1 MGFRAALFI
10 AFLASVLAA
19 CATPPP
25 QEDRISELSSVDA
38 DLDEV
43 PIADPADRADRAE
56 QSYRRY
62 LEETPEGANT
72 PEAMRRLADLQLEKV
87 YGVVGAAPGSTMPT
101 PERVAPIASTLQKSA
116 GTEPQGP
123 AESDTEFENRTTV
136 QQEPLSQHGDESYS
150 IDGAPIPSGPLEAIE
165 IYKTLL
171 SSYKN
176 YARKD
181 KVLYQMSRAY
191 DEIGQQDEAI
201 LVMERLVTE
210 YPYSDMADEVHFRRG
225 EYYFVRKRWRDAEKA
240 YHSVVVTGPESDFYE
255 LGLYKLGWSLY
266 KQASYYEALNNFIA
280 LLDHRK
286 MNGYVFDAYE
296 NEGAASRVSDT
307 FRVISLCFDNLG
319 GPEVIEEY
327 FEEIGQ
333 RSFED
338 KVYAN
343 LGEYYFGKLRYD
355 DAASVYRS
363 FVDLHSSHKISPYF
377 SRRAVEIFERAGF
390 PQRVV
395 EAKKEF
401 SARYALSSD
410 YWTINELYSS
420 PDVIAYLRT
429 NLVDLASYYHAAYQ
443 NPRSAKD
450 RQSNFDEAQHWYR
463 QLLTSSPGDPATP
476 QANYR
481 LADLLLE
488 NQEFVEA
495 AIEYEHAAYD
505 YADREWTVDAA
516 YAAIYSYRQ
525 ELKTAEGARRRGVM
539 KLAATS
545 SLRFAD
551 QFPEHEQV
559 PNVLTNAA
567 DDLYEVKNFPLAIEA
582 ARKLIARYPHANPG
596 LRRSAW
602 SVVAYASMEVENYV
616 AAERAF
622 AQVLALTP
630 GADEARAA
638 LADGL
643 AAAIYKQGEQA
654 VLRKDYQAGADHF
667 ARVMDVEAS
676 TTIRITAEYGAAV
689 ALVGLEEWS
698 KAAAGLDAFRTRHP
712 QHKLA
717 ADATRQLA
725 YVYKEIGEIRRSA
738 AEHETLSANATDPEL
753 ARDELLI
760 AGDLYDQTGALAD
773 AARVY
778 EQYVRE
784 YPEPLDINMDTRL
797 HIAEIYKESS
807 DQDRYYEQL
816 EAMVSLQ
823 RDAGEHGSDRMRLLA
838 ANAALLLAEHR
849 YERFALLELTQPFE
863 RSLPLKQ
870 TSMDET
876 IAALEGL
883 LAYEVA
889 EVTAAA
895 TFYIARTYMN
905 FNHALMQS
913 ERPTGLT
920 PAELNSYELM
930 IEEEAFPFEDLAIE
944 VYEANYE
951 LMLTGIYNPWIEK
964 SLNKLAALMPARYA
978 KQELSE
984 GLLSSVDEYVYR
996 PPLAPQMTAE
1006 DTARFSMLESA
1017 PVSDDLRA
1025 AFGEALALLKQ
1036 DDKQLGIEKLTYLTS
1051 QAPMVS
1057 APRINLGIAYHQAG
1071 NLDAAE
1077 EHLKQALELGA
1088 GHPVTLTELGIIHRK
1103 NGRFADAKNSYEAA
1117 LVTFP
1122 GYHLAR
1128 RNLAIL
1134 CDLYLADTECAL
1146 QHYEK
1151 YVAAAPDDDEVAIW
1165 IADVSNRIGR

>member
-1 MGFRAALFI
+1 VRYCDALLIAFI
-10 AFLASVLAA
+10 AVGLAA

-25 QEDRISELSSVDA
+25 EDTISELSNVDA
-38 DLDEV
+38 DLEKV
-43 PIADPADRADRAE
+43 PIADRADRADRAE

-87 YGVVGAAPGSTMPT
+87 YGVVGAEPGSTMPT
-101 PERVAPIASTLQKSA
+101 PARVAPISRPAKKSSGTGSQDPTESDMEFESRTTLQQETLSEY
-116 GTEPQGP
+116 GEDSLSFEGEP
-123 AESDTEFENRTTV
+123 V
-136 QQEPLSQHGDESYS
+136 
-150 IDGAPIPSGPLEAIE
+150 PSGPLEAIE
-165 IYKTLL
+165 TYKKLL

-191 DEIGQQDEAI
+191 AEIGQQDEAI
-201 LVMERLVTE
+201 LVMERLVAE

-225 EYYFVRKRWRDAEKA
+225 EYYFVRKRWLDAEEA
-240 YHSVVVTGPESDFYE
+240 YQSVVNMGPESAFYE
-255 LGLYKLGWSLY
+255 VGLYKLGWSLY
-266 KQASYYEALNNFIA
+266 KQASYDEALSSFIA
-280 LLDHRK
+280 LLDYRK
-286 MNGYVFDAYE
+286 MNGYVFDSYE
-296 NEGAASRVSDT
+296 NDGAAGRVPDT
-307 FRVISLCFDNLG
+307 FRVASLCFDNLG
-319 GPEVIEEY
+319 GPDVLEEF
-327 FEEIGQ
+327 FEEVGQ
-333 RSFED
+333 RTYED

-343 LGEYYFGKLRYD
+343 LGEYYFAKLRYD
-355 DAASVYRS
+355 DAASVYRL
-363 FVDLHSSHKISPYF
+363 FVDLYPNHKMSPYF
-377 SRRAVEIFERAGF
+377 SRRAVEIFEQAGF

-395 EAKKEF
+395 EAKEEF
-401 SARYALSSD
+401 STRYALSSD
-410 YWTINELYSS
+410 YWLNNELYSS
-420 PDVIAYLRT
+420 PGVIEYLRT

-443 NPRSAKD
+443 TPRFEEDK
-450 RQSNFDEAQHWYR
+450 QSNFKKAQHWYQ
-463 QLLTSSPGDPATP
+463 QLLASSPADPATP
-476 QANYR
+476 QASYR

-488 NQEFVEA
+488 NQEYVEA

-505 YADREWTVDAA
+505 YADREWNADAA

-525 ELKTAEGARRRGVM
+525 ELKVAEGARRRGVM
-539 KLAATS
+539 KLAAMS

-551 QFPEHEQV
+551 EFPEHEQV

-602 SVVAYASMEVENYV
+602 SVVAYSSMEVENYV

-638 LADGL
+638 LEDGL
-643 AAAIYKQGEQA
+643 AAAIYQQGEQA
-654 VLRKDYQAGADHF
+654 VLREDYQAGADHF
-667 ARVMDVEAS
+667 ARVMDVGAS
-676 TTIRITAEYGAAV
+676 STISITAEYSAAV

-698 KAAAGLDAFRTRHP
+698 EAAVDLEAFRTRYP

-725 YVYKEIGEIRRSA
+725 YAYNEIGEIRRSA
-738 AEHETLSANATDPEL
+738 AEHETLSANASDPEV
-753 ARDELLI
+753 ARNELLV
-760 AGDLYDQTGALAD
+760 AGDLYDQSGAISD

-797 HIAEIYKESS
+797 RIAEIYKALS

-823 RDAGEHGSDRMRLLA
+823 RDTGEQGNDRMRLLA

-849 YERFALLELTQPFE
+849 YEGFALLELTQPFE

-895 TFYIARTYMN
+895 TFYIAMTYMN
-905 FNHALMQS
+905 FNQSLMHS

-951 LMLTGIYNPWIEK
+951 LMLTGIYNPWVEK
-964 SLNKLAALMPARYA
+964 SLNELAALMPARYA
-978 KQELSE
+978 KQELTE
-984 GLLSSVDEYVYR
+984 GLLSSVDEYVYQ
-996 PPLAPQMTAE
+996 PPLTPQVTAE
-1006 DTARFSMLESA
+1006 DTVGFEILESA

-1025 AFGEALALLKQ
+1025 AFGEALVLLNQ

-1077 EHLKQALELGA
+1077 EHLNQALELGA
-1088 GHPVTLTELGIIHRK
+1088 GHPVTLTELGIVQRK

-1146 QHYEK
+1146 EQYEK
-1151 YVAAAPDDDEVAIW
+1151 YVSAVPNDDEVAIW
-1165 IADVSNRIGR
+1165 IADVSNRMGR

>member
-1 MGFRAALFI
+1 MRYCDALII
-10 AFLASVLAA
+10 AFVASGLAA
-19 CATPPP
+19 CATPP
-25 QEDRISELSSVDA
+25 QEDRISELSRVDA
-38 DLDEV
+38 VLDEV
-43 PIADPADRADRAE
+43 PIEDRADRADRAE

-62 LEETPEGANT
+62 LEETPNGANT

-87 YGVVGAAPGSTMPT
+87 YGVVGAEPGSTMPT
-101 PERVAPIASTLQKSA
+101 PTKVAPVEPTLRKSSS
-116 GTEPQGP
+116 TEPQGP
-123 AESDTEFENRTTV
+123 AESDTEFESRTTV
-136 QQEPLSQHGDESYS
+136 QQGSLSQYGDETFSFE
-150 IDGAPIPSGPLEAIE
+150 GEPIPSGPLEAIE
-165 IYKTLL
+165 TYKKLL

-181 KVLYQMSRAY
+181 KILYQMSRAY

-225 EYYFVRKRWRDAEKA
+225 EYYFVRKHWREAEKA
-240 YHSVVVTGPESDFYE
+240 YHSVVVTGPESEFYE

-266 KQASYYEALNNFIA
+266 KQASYDEALNNFIA
-280 LLDHRK
+280 LLDHRN
-286 MNGYVFDAYE
+286 MNGYVFDGYE
-296 NEGAASRVSDT
+296 SEGAASRVADT

-333 RSFED
+333 RRYED

-363 FVDLHSSHKISPYF
+363 FVDLYSSHKISPYF
-377 SRRAVEIFERAGF
+377 NRRAVEIFEQAGF

-401 SARYALSSD
+401 STRYALSSD

-420 PDVIAYLRT
+420 PDVIAYLRA
-429 NLVDLASYYHAAYQ
+429 NLVDLASHYHAAYQ
-443 NPRSAKD
+443 NPRVAKD
-450 RQSNFDEAQHWYR
+450 RQPNFDEAQHWYR
-463 QLLTSSPGDPATP
+463 QFLTSSPGDPATP
-476 QANYR
+476 QANFR

-505 YADREWTVDAA
+505 YAAREWTVDAA

-525 ELKTAEGARRRGVM
+525 ELKAAEGARRRGVM

-551 QFPEHEQV
+551 EFPEHEQV
-559 PNVLTNAA
+559 PNVLSNAA

-582 ARKLIARYPHANPG
+582 ARKLIARYPHANAG

-602 SVVAYASMEVENYV
+602 SVVAYSSMEVENYV

-630 GADEARAA
+630 SGDEARSS

-643 AAAIYKQGEQA
+643 AASIYKQGEQA
-654 VLRKDYQAGADHF
+654 VLSENYQAGADHF
-667 ARVMDVEAS
+667 ARVRDVEAS
-676 TTIRITAEYGAAV
+676 STFRISAEYAA
-689 ALVGLEEWS
+689 AATLVRLAEWS
-698 KAAAGLDAFRTRHP
+698 QAAAGLEAFRTSHP

-717 ADATRQLA
+717 AEATRQLA
-725 YVYKEIGEIRRSA
+725 YVYNEIGEIKRSA
-738 AEHETLSANATDPEL
+738 AEHETMSADASDPEV
-753 ARDELLI
+753 ARNELII

-778 EQYVRE
+778 EQFVRE

-797 HIAEIYKESS
+797 RIAEIHKERF
-807 DQDRYYEQL
+807 DQDRYHEQL
-816 EAMVSLQ
+816 EAMVSLE
-823 RDAGEHGSDRMRLLA
+823 RNAGEQGNDRMRLLA

-849 YERFALLELTQPFE
+849 YERFALLQLTQPFE
-863 RSLPLKQ
+863 SSLPLKQ
-870 TSMDET
+870 TGMDET

-889 EVTAAA
+889 ETTAAA
-895 TFYIARTYMN
+895 TFYIAMTYMN
-905 FNHALMQS
+905 FNHSLIQS

-920 PAELNSYELM
+920 PAELNSYEFM
-930 IEEEAFPFEDLAIE
+930 IEEEAFPFEDLAID
-944 VYEANYE
+944 VHEANYE
-951 LMLTGIYNPWIEK
+951 LMLTGIYNPWIRE
-964 SLNKLAALMPARYA
+964 SLDELATLMPARYA

-984 GLLSSVDEYVYR
+984 GLLSSVDEYVYQR
-996 PPLAPQMTAE
+996 PLEPQVTAE
-1006 DTARFSMLESA
+1006 NTVEFAIAESA

-1025 AFGEALALLKQ
+1025 AFGEALVLLNQ
-1036 DDKQLGIEKLTYLTS
+1036 DDKQPGIEKLTYLAS
-1051 QAPMVS
+1051 QAPTVS

-1077 EHLKQALELGA
+1077 EHLNQALELGA

-1103 NGRFADAKNSYEAA
+1103 NGRFADSKNSYEAA
-1117 LVTFP
+1117 LVAFP

-1146 QHYEK
+1146 QQYEK
-1151 YVAAAPDDDEVAIW
+1151 YIAAVPDDDEVAIW
-1165 IADVSNRIGR
+1165 IADVSNRMGR